1 MKNNKIPTCV
11 DCLHCKVSAISME
24 QERLCFCSF
33 SKKQKLHKETYWTD
47 KKVCEKFHDMRT

>member
-47 KKVCEKFHDMRT
+47 KKVCEKFNDMR